1 MKLKR
6 GEGHSLKRLL
16 SILLICSFLV
26 TPCLTVL
33 ANNSVSETA
42 PASSKTETTGASRN
56 IVVVYQGSSKK
67 QEKKST
73 DLVESENNF
82 EEGGYKPS
90 KWEITK
96 YLAKWFGITFVN
108 DVKSYVILYPLFKVS
123 QLISYLAL
131 YFPTYGFFKIT
142 GIDIP
147 AKISRVF
154 NKSENMNIIGQNL
167 YNVIPLTLSSFMFKW
182 GRDLYFYLKSI

>member
-1 MKLKR
+1 MKK
-6 GEGHSLKRLL
+6 LL

-33 ANNSVSETA
+33 ADSSVSETV
-42 PASSKTETTGASRN
+42 PGSSKTETTGANRN
-56 IVVVYQGSSKK
+56 AVVVYQDEK
-67 QEKKST
+67 QEKKSNE
-73 DLVESENNF
+73 LVEAQNDF

-108 DVKSYVILYPLFKVS
+108 DVKSYVMLYPLFKVS
-123 QLISYLAL
+123 QLISFLAL
-131 YFPTYGFFKIT
+131 YFPTYGFYKIT

-147 AKISRVF
+147 AKVSGFFSKNESR
-154 NKSENMNIIGQNL
+154 NIIGQNL
-167 YNVIPLTLSSFMFKW
+167 YNVIPLTLSSFLFKW
-182 GRDLYFYLKSI
+182 GKDAYFYLKSI

>member
-1 MKLKR
+1 MKK
-6 GEGHSLKRLL
+6 LL

-33 ANNSVSETA
+33 ADNSVSENA

-56 IVVVYQGSSKK
+56 AVVVYQDKK
-67 QEKKST
+67 QGEKST
-73 DLVESENNF
+73 VLVESKKDF

-108 DVKSYVILYPLFKVS
+108 DVKSYVMTYPLFKIS

-131 YFPTYGFFKIT
+131 YFSTFGFFKIT

-147 AKISRVF
+147 AKVSKVF

-182 GRDLYFYLKSI
+182 GRDLYFYLKSM